1 MGASTLKIVE
11 QQLLHSLR
19 ETPVET
25 DCSIS
30 VALLRLLQLVTAD
43 DQRAWLDR
51 HRAPQEGKSWR
62 CIEER
67 WVYTALPVEEEE
79 PRRPDA
85 PLFPRAILPQRKSA
99 PPAPAA
105 PAPKAAR
112 MVVKPVRPLPG
123 AGRSSSSPA

>member
-1 MGASTLKIVE
+1 MRYVKIVE

-30 VALLRLLQLVTAD
+30 VALLRLLQLATAE

-51 HRAPQEGKSWR
+51 HRAPQAGKSWH
-62 CIEER
+62 CIAER
-67 WVYTALPVEEEE
+67 WVFTAEVEEDE

-85 PLFPRAILPQRKSA
+85 LLFPRATLPQPKS
-99 PPAPAA
+99 PAPATA
-105 PAPKAAR
+105 PAVPKVPR
-112 MVVKPVRPLPG
+112 MVVKPLRPLPG
-123 AGRSSSSPA
+123 AASSPPPA